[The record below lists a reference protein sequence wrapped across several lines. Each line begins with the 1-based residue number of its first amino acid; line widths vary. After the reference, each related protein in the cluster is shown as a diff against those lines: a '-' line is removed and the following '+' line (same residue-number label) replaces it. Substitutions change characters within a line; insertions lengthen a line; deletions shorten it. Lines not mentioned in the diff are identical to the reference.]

1 MIIGD
6 KTHEQKEKIEHMSY
20 YKLKQISM
28 NKEKNVI
35 KLTLYPLHYITSEF
49 ASGMDMDFRM
59 KIEIFLVSCLRGNFH
74 PTPGCKIRGTD
85 ININDVI
92 KEMEFYQKKAQK
104 IVHERYGK
112 GIFELNLDY
121 HLENSKKVERIVATH
136 VGYYECMKIPY
147 EKTYEELC
155 SIMENFAEEAILTI
169 EKVLEDDK
177 KQKKIRINT
186 AWMCNT
192 IPNRVLLVTNDE
204 EVLIAPEENYKAGV
218 LSNADD
224 RSIPFGKYSST
235 LVNILLGYSTLRNR
249 NEMLADEKERMAI
262 EQIEKTVQAYKMKF
276 VTPLYV
282 GFAA

>member
-1 MIIGD
+1 M
-6 KTHEQKEKIEHMSY
+6 T
-20 YKLKQISM
+20 
-28 NKEKNVI
+28 
-35 KLTLYPLHYITSEF
+35 
-49 ASGMDMDFRM
+49 
-59 KIEIFLVSCLRGNFH
+59 
-74 PTPGCKIRGTD
+74 
-85 ININDVI
+85 
-92 KEMEFYQKKAQK
+92 
-104 IVHERYGK
+104 
-112 GIFELNLDY
+112 
-121 HLENSKKVERIVATH
+121 
-136 VGYYECMKIPY
+136 
-147 EKTYEELC
+147 
-155 SIMENFAEEAILTI
+155 
-169 EKVLEDDK
+169 K

-218 LSNADD
+218 LSNVDD
-224 RSIPFGKYSST
+224 RAIPFGKYSST